1 MKRSCIPLLVMSV
14 ISLLISAYAAIDY
27 IHSINTISQLNAIDR
42 TIENSIALDLAQVA
56 VEVSL
61 FFDTVVFAAALI
73 LGLCGL
79 IGILKK
85 GRLSILCI
93 ILDSIPLA
101 YIFFGVID
109 FLIKRSDL
117 YKDYMFVLLYLALYM
132 TGAVIAFR
140 GRKKLQK

>member
-1 MKRSCIPLLVMSV
+1 MKKSCIPLLVMSV
-14 ISLLISAYAAIDY
+14 ISFMISAYAAIEY
-27 IHSINTISQLNAIDR
+27 IHSINTKSQLTDIER
-42 TIENSIALDLAQVA
+42 TIENGIALDLAQVA

-73 LGLCGL
+73 LGICGL

-93 ILDSIPLA
+93 ILDSVPLA

-117 YKDYMFVLLYLALYM
+117 YKDYMLILLYLALYM
-132 TGAVIAFR
+132 AGAVIAFR
-140 GRKKLQK
+140 GRKNI

>member
-14 ISLLISAYAAIDY
+14 ISLMISAYAAIDY

>member
-1 MKRSCIPLLVMSV
+1 MSV
-14 ISLLISAYAAIDY
+14 ISLMISAYAAIDY

>member
-1 MKRSCIPLLVMSV
+1 MKKSCIPLLVMSV
-14 ISLLISAYAAIDY
+14 ISFMISAYAAIDH
-27 IHSINTISQLNAIDR
+27 IHSINTISKLTAIEK
-42 TIENSIALDLAQVA
+42 TIENNIALTLAQVA

-61 FFDTVVFAAALI
+61 FFNIVIFAATLI
-73 LGLCGL
+73 LGICGL

-93 ILDSIPLA
+93 IADSVPLT

-117 YKDYMFVLLYLALYM
+117 YKDYMLILLYLALYM
-132 TGAVIAFR
+132 AGAVIAFR
-140 GRKKLQK
+140 GRKNI